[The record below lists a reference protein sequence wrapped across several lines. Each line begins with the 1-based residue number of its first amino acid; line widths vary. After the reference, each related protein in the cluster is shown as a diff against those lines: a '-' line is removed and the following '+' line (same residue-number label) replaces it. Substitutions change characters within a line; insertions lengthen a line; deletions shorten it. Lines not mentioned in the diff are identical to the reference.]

1 MKNLEY
7 YFKKAKKGKWA
18 IGQFNFSDLSQLEGI
33 VEAAKNLNSPIILGT
48 SEGESR
54 FLGLKQAV
62 ALKEAYKSETGLPI
76 FLNLDHG
83 KSFEYLEKA
92 MKAGYDMV
100 HFDGSRLPLKENIGK
115 TKQVAK
121 FAKKTGVLT
130 EGEVGVIATDSS
142 RLYQEKFVL
151 KPEDLSNPK
160 EAGQYI
166 KETGVNC
173 LAVSIGNLHG
183 VSIKG
188 NPKLDLDLLKK
199 IRKSV
204 KNSFLVLHGG
214 SGVKNQDIRRAI
226 ELGIVKININTELRL
241 AYTKTLK
248 QVLKKKES
256 TPYKY
261 LPSAIKAVQR
271 VVEEKILLFGSKNK
285 A

>member
-1 MKNLEY
+1 M
-7 YFKKAKKGKWA
+7 
-18 IGQFNFSDLSQLEGI
+18 
-33 VEAAKNLNSPIILGT
+33 
-48 SEGESR
+48 
-54 FLGLKQAV
+54 
-62 ALKEAYKSETGLPI
+62 
-76 FLNLDHG
+76 
-83 KSFEYLEKA
+83 
-92 MKAGYDMV
+92 
-100 HFDGSRLPLKENIGK
+100 
-115 TKQVAK
+115 
-121 FAKKTGVLT
+121 
-130 EGEVGVIATDSS
+130 
-142 RLYQEKFVL
+142 
-151 KPEDLSNPK
+151 
-160 EAGQYI
+160 
-166 KETGVNC
+166 
-173 LAVSIGNLHG
+173 
-183 VSIKG
+183 SIKG

-261 LPSAIKAVQR
+261 LPSAVKAVQR